1 MATAPDASAT
11 MQPMERVVAT
21 IEARMTSSRLPGK
34 VLLPAN
40 GKPLLELMVERLR
53 RCKHL
58 DEIVIATTEDPSSDP
73 LQQLAE
79 RLGIGCFR
87 GSEDDV
93 LARVLGAAQAYDA
106 DVIVELTGD
115 CPLIDPAVV
124 DQVIERYQEGGS
136 DYTANLL
143 EKSYP
148 LGFAVQVF
156 PTKVLAEVATLTDD
170 PADREHVSLYIYEH
184 PERYRLKS
192 VVSDHPESAELRLTV
207 DTPEDYDLVKT
218 VFEELPEG
226 FTLDDILDL
235 FARRPE
241 LKDINQH
248 IEQKK
253 AR

>member
-1 MATAPDASAT
+1 
-11 MQPMERVVAT
+11 MERVVAT

-34 VLLPAN
+34 VLLPAV

-53 RCKHL
+53 RTRHL
-58 DEIVIATTEDPSSDP
+58 DEIVIATTEDASSDP
-73 LQQLAE
+73 LQELAE

-106 DVIVELTGD
+106 DLIVELTGD
-115 CPLIDPAVV
+115 CPLIDPALV
-124 DQVIERYQEGGS
+124 DHVIERHREGGA
-136 DYTANLL
+136 DYTANVLDRT
-143 EKSYP
+143 YP

-156 PTKVLAEVATLTDD
+156 PTRVLAEVAELTDD

-184 PERYRLKS
+184 PERYRLRNI
-192 VVSDHPESAELRLTV
+192 VSDHPESAELRLTV
-207 DTPEDYDLVKT
+207 DTAEDYELVRT
-218 VFEELPEG
+218 VFEELPGAFGLPE
-226 FTLDDILDL
+226 ILDL
-235 FARRPE
+235 FARKPE
-241 LKDINQH
+241 LRSVNQH

>member
-1 MATAPDASAT
+1 MATLPDST
-11 MQPMERVVAT
+11 VHRMERVVAT

-40 GKPLLELMVERLR
+40 GKPLLELMVERLKR
-53 RCKHL
+53 AEHV
-58 DEIVIATTEDPSSDP
+58 DEIVIATTEDATSDP

-79 RLGIGCFR
+79 RLNIGCFR

-106 DVIVELTGD
+106 DLIVELTGD
-115 CPLIDPAVV
+115 CPLIDPALV
-124 DQVIERYQEGGS
+124 DHVIARHREGGA

-156 PTKVLAEVATLTDD
+156 PTEVLEEVASLTDD

-184 PERYRLKS
+184 PERYRLRS

-207 DTPEDYDLVKT
+207 DTPEDYELVKT
-218 VFEELPEG
+218 VFEELPAG
-226 FTLDDILDL
+226 FTLHDILEL
-235 FARRPE
+235 FDRRPE
-241 LKDINQH
+241 LKAINQH
-248 IEQKK
+248 VEQKK